1 MNCKM
6 ENVKNH
12 GLNIILLGPPAAGK
26 GTQSELI
33 VKNYKVPH
41 ISTGDRFREAIKNQ
55 TKLGVEA
62 QSYINAGKLVPDE
75 VTIGLVEER
84 LSQEDCKEGF
94 LLDGFPR
101 TVKQA
106 NALEARLG
114 KQGRSINAVIC
125 FVADNEELTK
135 RIVNRRVWPKCGASY
150 NLLTKKPLVD
160 GICDSCHS
168 PLIHRDDDREDSF
181 KTRLQAYEKQ
191 TSPLIAYYKEKGV
204 LKEIN
209 ALQGI
214 DEVYSDVVNALKAL
228 VK

>member
-84 LSQEDCKEGF
+84 LSQEDCKE
-94 LLDGFPR
+94 
-101 TVKQA
+101 
-106 NALEARLG
+106 
-114 KQGRSINAVIC
+114 
-125 FVADNEELTK
+125 
-135 RIVNRRVWPKCGASY
+135 
-150 NLLTKKPLVD
+150 
-160 GICDSCHS
+160 
-168 PLIHRDDDREDSF
+168 
-181 KTRLQAYEKQ
+181 
-191 TSPLIAYYKEKGV
+191 
-204 LKEIN
+204 
-209 ALQGI
+209 
-214 DEVYSDVVNALKAL
+214 
-228 VK
+228 

>member
-1 MNCKM
+1 M

-33 VKNYKVPH
+33 VKNHQIPH
-41 ISTGDRFREAIKNQ
+41 ISTGDRFRAAIKNK
-55 TKLGVEA
+55 TKLGLEA
-62 QSYINAGKLVPDE
+62 ASYINAGKLVPDE
-75 VTIGLVEER
+75 VTIGLVDER
-84 LSQEDCKEGF
+84 LSDDDCKDGF

-106 NALEARLG
+106 DALEARLAR
-114 KQGRSINAVIC
+114 QGRAINAVIC
-125 FVADNEELTK
+125 FVADKEELTK
-135 RIVNRRVWPKCGASY
+135 RIVNRRVCPKCGASY
-150 NLLTKKPLVD
+150 NLLTKKPLKE
-160 GICDSCHS
+160 GICDNCNSE
-168 PLIHRDDDREDSF
+168 LIHREDDKEESF
-181 KTRLQAYEKQ
+181 RVRLEAYDKQ
-191 TSPLIAYYKEKGV
+191 TAPLIEYYKEKGV

-214 DEVYSDVVNALKAL
+214 DDVYKDVEKALKAL